1 VAKARS
7 GAILSRAARRD
18 LRAVLHWSEENFGE
32 AASVRYLELIL
43 QAIRDVG
50 SDSDRPGSFE
60 RLDLA
65 IPSAKTCHMS
75 FSRTRVRG
83 ARVKSP
89 RHFLIYRRRRDGMV
103 EISRILH
110 DARDLADVTM
120 G

>member
-83 ARVKSP
+83 ARKIAEALSHLP
-89 RHFLIYRRRRDGMV
+89 APSRRHGRDFA
-103 EISRILH
+103 H
-110 DARDLADVTM
+110 FA
-120 G
+120 